1 MHLMYNSVRDVV
13 IYFPV
18 ALEMKD
24 IWCCYD
30 STPSCNYQDIEV
42 VSPKAVGNCRDGRAP
57 RSMRIAT

>member
-1 MHLMYNSVRDVV
+1 MHLMYNSVRDAV

-18 ALEMKD
+18 ALETKD

-30 STPSCNYQDIEV
+30 STPSCNYQGIEV
-42 VSPKAVGNCRDGRAP
+42 VSPKAVGNCRDERAP